1 MVKGNFRTV
10 VNNLA
15 FDKRNDYSGNIT
27 VGGCT
32 LCVLGRFRQK
42 AVPMNGKSVVLR
54 NAADVAGRS
63 KIKGGKYP
71 PFPGRLV
78 RFNVVGDVRKEVM
91 DADNLDFRLR
101 ENSKYNKHKVGP
113 YLYDPNSRYYWI
125 PGRQLYK
132 ASTPV
137 PPDGSTTVKVK
148 STKILCI
155 LGGGNAGPI
164 FTRKAVHL
172 LTGVAHEVSVTLE
185 SC

>member
-1 MVKGNFRTV
+1 MVKGNFQTV
-10 VNNLA
+10 VNNFA
-15 FDKRNDYSGNIT
+15 FDKRNDYSGNKT

-32 LCVLGRFRQK
+32 LSVLGRFRQK
-42 AVPMNGKSVVLR
+42 AVEMNSESVVLR

-63 KIKGGKYP
+63 EIKRGKHP

-78 RFNVVGDVRKEVM
+78 EFNEVGDVRKEVM
-91 DADNLDFRLR
+91 DADNLDFRPR

-148 STKILCI
+148 PTKMLCI
-155 LGGGNAGPI
+155 LGGGDTGPI
-164 FTRKAVHL
+164 FTGK
-172 LTGVAHEVSVTLE
+172 EIQ
-185 SC
+185 

>member
-1 MVKGNFRTV
+1 MVKGNFQTV

-15 FDKRNDYSGNIT
+15 FDKRDDYSGNKT

-42 AVPMNGKSVVLR
+42 AVEMNSESVVLR

-63 KIKGGKYP
+63 KIKSGKHP
-71 PFPGRLV
+71 RFPGRLV
-78 RFNVVGDVRKEVM
+78 EFNEVGDVRKEVM
-91 DADNLDFRLR
+91 DADNLDFRPR

-148 STKILCI
+148 PTKMLCI
-155 LGGGNAGPI
+155 LGGGDTGPI
-164 FTRKAVHL
+164 FTGK
-172 LTGVAHEVSVTLE
+172 EIQ
-185 SC
+185 